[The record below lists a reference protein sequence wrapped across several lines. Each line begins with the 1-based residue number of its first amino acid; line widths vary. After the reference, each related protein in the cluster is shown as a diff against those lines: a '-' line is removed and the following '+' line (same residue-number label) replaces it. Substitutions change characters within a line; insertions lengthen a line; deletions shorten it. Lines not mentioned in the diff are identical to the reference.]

1 MSIREIN
8 SEVITQTVC
17 ALFMDAAVFLP
28 ADVRN
33 AIENAKNKEMS
44 AHAKQILEIL
54 AENCRYAEES
64 GIPICQ
70 DTGMAVVFIE
80 LGQDVHIS
88 GDNLEDAVNK
98 GVRQGYERGYLRKSV
113 VADPLNRVNTGDNTP
128 AVIHVRI
135 VPGDKIR
142 ITAMPKG
149 FGSENMSAIR
159 MMAPSAG
166 EAGVL
171 DFIVQTVKKAGA
183 NPCPP
188 IVVGVGI
195 GGDFESVA
203 GLAKRATL
211 RSVFSRS
218 PDERYKQLEIKA
230 LQLINK
236 TGIGPGGLGGTVTA
250 LAVNV
255 EQAPTHIAGL
265 PVAVNISCHA
275 VRHGSVVI

>member
-1 MSIREIN
+1 MRIIDAKT
-8 SEVITQTVC
+8 ITDAVRQT
-17 ALFMDAAVFLP
+17 FLDLSCKL
-28 ADVRN
+28 ADDVVT
-33 AIENAKNKEMS
+33 AMES
-44 AHAKQILEIL
+44 AWQQEKSQRGKTILLQLLDNDRI
-54 AENCRYAEES
+54 CRKT
-64 GIPICQ
+64 GDCVCQ
-70 DTGMAVVFIE
+70 DTGMSILFVEV
-80 LGQDVHIS
+80 GQDVHIE
-88 GDNLEDAVNK
+88 GNFEEAVNQ
-98 GVRQGYERGYLRKSV
+98 GVREAYTAGYLRKSIV
-113 VADPLNRVNTGDNTP
+113 EDPLYERKNTEDNTP
-128 AVIHVRI
+128 AIIHTRLVQ
-135 VPGDKIR
+135 GDQIR
-142 ITAMPKG
+142 IEALAKG

-211 RSVFSRS
+211 RSVFSRNS
-218 PDERYKQLEIKA
+218 DERYKQLEIKV

>member
-1 MSIREIN
+1 MRIIDAKT
-8 SEVITQTVC
+8 IT
-17 ALFMDAAVFLP
+17 DAVRQIFLDISCKL
-28 ADVRN
+28 ADDVVT
-33 AIENAKNKEMS
+33 AMES
-44 AHAKQILEIL
+44 AWQQEKSQRGKTILRQLLDNDRI
-54 AENCRYAEES
+54 CRKT
-64 GIPICQ
+64 GDCVCQ
-70 DTGMAVVFIE
+70 DTGMSILFVEV
-80 LGQDVHIS
+80 GQDVHIE
-88 GDNLEDAVNK
+88 GNFEEAVNQ
-98 GVRQGYERGYLRKSV
+98 GVREAYMAGYLRKSIV
-113 VADPLNRVNTGDNTP
+113 EDPLYERKNTEDNTP
-128 AVIHVRI
+128 AIIHTRLVQ
-135 VPGDKIR
+135 GDQIR
-142 ITAMPKG
+142 IEALAKG

-275 VRHGSVVI
+275 MRHGSVVI

>member
-1 MSIREIN
+1 MRIIDAKT
-8 SEVITQTVC
+8 ITDAVRQT
-17 ALFMDAAVFLP
+17 FLDLSCKL
-28 ADVRN
+28 ADDVVT
-33 AIENAKNKEMS
+33 AMES
-44 AHAKQILEIL
+44 AWQQEKSQRGKTILRQLLDNDRI
-54 AENCRYAEES
+54 CRKT
-64 GIPICQ
+64 GDCVCQ
-70 DTGMAVVFIE
+70 DTGMSILFVEV
-80 LGQDVHIS
+80 GQDVHIE
-88 GDNLEDAVNK
+88 GNFEEAVNQ
-98 GVRQGYERGYLRKSV
+98 GVREAYTAGYLRKSIV
-113 VADPLNRVNTGDNTP
+113 EDPLYERKNTEDNTP
-128 AVIHVRI
+128 AIIHTRLVQ
-135 VPGDKIR
+135 GDQIR
-142 ITAMPKG
+142 IEALGKG

>member
-1 MSIREIN
+1 MRIIDAKT
-8 SEVITQTVC
+8 IT
-17 ALFMDAAVFLP
+17 DAVRQIFLDISCKL
-28 ADVRN
+28 ADDVVT
-33 AIENAKNKEMS
+33 AMES
-44 AHAKQILEIL
+44 AWQQEKSQRGKTILRQLLDNDRI
-54 AENCRYAEES
+54 CRKT
-64 GIPICQ
+64 GDCVCQ
-70 DTGMAVVFIE
+70 DTGMSILFVEV
-80 LGQDVHIS
+80 GQDVHIE
-88 GDNLEDAVNK
+88 GNFEEAVNQ
-98 GVRQGYERGYLRKSV
+98 GVREAYTAGYLRKSIV
-113 VADPLNRVNTGDNTP
+113 EDPLYERKNTEDNTP
-128 AVIHVRI
+128 AIIHTRLVQ
-135 VPGDKIR
+135 GDQIR
-142 ITAMPKG
+142 IEALAKG

>member
-1 MSIREIN
+1 MRIIDAKT
-8 SEVITQTVC
+8 IT
-17 ALFMDAAVFLP
+17 DAVRQIFLDISCKL
-28 ADVRN
+28 ADDVVT
-33 AIENAKNKEMS
+33 AMES
-44 AHAKQILEIL
+44 AWQQEKSQRGKTILRQLLDNDRI
-54 AENCRYAEES
+54 CRKT
-64 GIPICQ
+64 GDCVCQ
-70 DTGMAVVFIE
+70 DTGMSILFVEV
-80 LGQDVHIS
+80 GQDVHIE
-88 GDNLEDAVNK
+88 GNFEEAVNQ
-98 GVRQGYERGYLRKSV
+98 GVREAYMAGYLRKSIV
-113 VADPLNRVNTGDNTP
+113 EDPLYERKNTEDNTP
-128 AVIHVRI
+128 AIIHTRLVQ
-135 VPGDKIR
+135 GDQIR
-142 ITAMPKG
+142 IEALAKG

-211 RSVFSRS
+211 RSVFSRNS
-218 PDERYKQLEIKA
+218 DERYKQLEIKA

-275 VRHGSVVI
+275 MRHGSVVI

>member
-1 MSIREIN
+1 MRIIDAKT
-8 SEVITQTVC
+8 ITDAVRQT
-17 ALFMDAAVFLP
+17 FLDLSCKL
-28 ADVRN
+28 ADDVVT
-33 AIENAKNKEMS
+33 AMES
-44 AHAKQILEIL
+44 AWQQEKSQRGKTILLQLLDNDRI
-54 AENCRYAEES
+54 CRKT
-64 GIPICQ
+64 GDCVCQ
-70 DTGMAVVFIE
+70 DTGMSILFVEV
-80 LGQDVHIS
+80 GQDVHIE
-88 GDNLEDAVNK
+88 GNFEEAVNQ
-98 GVRQGYERGYLRKSV
+98 GVREAYTAGYLRKSIV
-113 VADPLNRVNTGDNTP
+113 EDPLYERKNTEDNTP
-128 AVIHVRI
+128 AIIHTRLVQ
-135 VPGDKIR
+135 GDQIR
-142 ITAMPKG
+142 IEALAKG

>member
-1 MSIREIN
+1 VRIIDAKT
-8 SEVITQTVC
+8 IT
-17 ALFMDAAVFLP
+17 DAVRQIFLDISCKL
-28 ADVRN
+28 ADDVVT
-33 AIENAKNKEMS
+33 AMES
-44 AHAKQILEIL
+44 AWQQEKSQRGKTILRQLLDNDRI
-54 AENCRYAEES
+54 CRKT
-64 GIPICQ
+64 GDCVCQ
-70 DTGMAVVFIE
+70 DTGMSILFVEV
-80 LGQDVHIS
+80 GQDVHIE
-88 GDNLEDAVNK
+88 GNFEEAVNQ
-98 GVRQGYERGYLRKSV
+98 GVREAYTAGYLRKSIV
-113 VADPLNRVNTGDNTP
+113 EDPLYERKNTEDNTP
-128 AVIHVRI
+128 AIIHTRLVQ
-135 VPGDKIR
+135 GDQIR
-142 ITAMPKG
+142 IEALAKG

>member
-1 MSIREIN
+1 VRIIDAKT
-8 SEVITQTVC
+8 IT
-17 ALFMDAAVFLP
+17 DAVRQIFLDISCKL
-28 ADVRN
+28 ADDVVT
-33 AIENAKNKEMS
+33 AMES
-44 AHAKQILEIL
+44 AWQQEKSQRGKTILRQLLDNDRI
-54 AENCRYAEES
+54 CRKT
-64 GIPICQ
+64 GDCVCQ
-70 DTGMAVVFIE
+70 DTGMSILFVEV
-80 LGQDVHIS
+80 GQDVHIE
-88 GDNLEDAVNK
+88 GNFEEAVNQ
-98 GVRQGYERGYLRKSV
+98 GVREAYMAGYLRKSIV
-113 VADPLNRVNTGDNTP
+113 EDPLYERKNTEDNTP
-128 AVIHVRI
+128 AIIHTRLVQ
-135 VPGDKIR
+135 GDQIR
-142 ITAMPKG
+142 IEALAKG

>member
-1 MSIREIN
+1 MRIIDAKT
-8 SEVITQTVC
+8 IT
-17 ALFMDAAVFLP
+17 DAVRQIFLDISCKL
-28 ADVRN
+28 ADDVVT
-33 AIENAKNKEMS
+33 AMES
-44 AHAKQILEIL
+44 AWQQEKSQRGKTILRQLLDNDRI
-54 AENCRYAEES
+54 CRKT
-64 GIPICQ
+64 GDCVCQ
-70 DTGMAVVFIE
+70 DTGMSILFVEV
-80 LGQDVHIS
+80 GQDVHIE
-88 GDNLEDAVNK
+88 GNFEEAVNQ
-98 GVRQGYERGYLRKSV
+98 GVREAYMAGYLRKSIV
-113 VADPLNRVNTGDNTP
+113 EDPLYERKNTEDNTP
-128 AVIHVRI
+128 AIIHTRLVQ
-135 VPGDKIR
+135 GDQIR
-142 ITAMPKG
+142 IEALAKG

>member
-1 MSIREIN
+1 
-8 SEVITQTVC
+8 
-17 ALFMDAAVFLP
+17 
-28 ADVRN
+28 
-33 AIENAKNKEMS
+33 
-44 AHAKQILEIL
+44 
-54 AENCRYAEES
+54 
-64 GIPICQ
+64 
-70 DTGMAVVFIE
+70 
-80 LGQDVHIS
+80 
-88 GDNLEDAVNK
+88 
-98 GVRQGYERGYLRKSV
+98 
-113 VADPLNRVNTGDNTP
+113 
-128 AVIHVRI
+128 
-135 VPGDKIR
+135 
-142 ITAMPKG
+142 
-149 FGSENMSAIR
+149 

>member
-1 MSIREIN
+1 MRIIDAKT
-8 SEVITQTVC
+8 IT
-17 ALFMDAAVFLP
+17 DAVRQIFLDISCKL
-28 ADVRN
+28 ADDVVT
-33 AIENAKNKEMS
+33 AMES
-44 AHAKQILEIL
+44 AWQQEKSQRGKTILRQLLDNDRI
-54 AENCRYAEES
+54 CRKT
-64 GIPICQ
+64 GDCVCQ
-70 DTGMAVVFIE
+70 DTGMSILFVEV
-80 LGQDVHIS
+80 GQDVHIE
-88 GDNLEDAVNK
+88 GNFEEAVNQ
-98 GVRQGYERGYLRKSV
+98 GVREAYTAGYLRKSIV
-113 VADPLNRVNTGDNTP
+113 EDPLYERKNTEDNTP
-128 AVIHVRI
+128 AIIHTRLVQ
-135 VPGDKIR
+135 GDQIR
-142 ITAMPKG
+142 IEALAKG

-171 DFIVQTVKKAGA
+171 DFIIQTVKKAGA

>member
-1 MSIREIN
+1 MQKPEIAFAKIPACPFFV
-8 SEVITQTVC
+8 EV
-17 ALFMDAAVFLP
+17 
-28 ADVRN
+28 
-33 AIENAKNKEMS
+33 
-44 AHAKQILEIL
+44 
-54 AENCRYAEES
+54 
-64 GIPICQ
+64 
-70 DTGMAVVFIE
+70 
-80 LGQDVHIS
+80 GQDVHIE
-88 GDNLEDAVNK
+88 GNFEEAVNQ
-98 GVRQGYERGYLRKSV
+98 GVREAYTAGYLRKSIV
-113 VADPLNRVNTGDNTP
+113 EDPLYERKNTEDNTP
-128 AVIHVRI
+128 AIIHTRLVQ
-135 VPGDKIR
+135 GDQIR
-142 ITAMPKG
+142 IEALAKG

-265 PVAVNISCHA
+265 PVAVNLSCPA

>member
-1 MSIREIN
+1 MRIIDAKT
-8 SEVITQTVC
+8 IT
-17 ALFMDAAVFLP
+17 DAVRQIFLDISCKL
-28 ADVRN
+28 ADDVVT
-33 AIENAKNKEMS
+33 AMES
-44 AHAKQILEIL
+44 AWQQEKSQRGKTILRQLLDNDRI
-54 AENCRYAEES
+54 CRKT
-64 GIPICQ
+64 GDCVCQ
-70 DTGMAVVFIE
+70 DTGMSILFVEV
-80 LGQDVHIS
+80 GQDVHIE
-88 GDNLEDAVNK
+88 GNFEEAVNQ
-98 GVRQGYERGYLRKSV
+98 GVREAYTAGYLRKSIV
-113 VADPLNRVNTGDNTP
+113 EDPLYERKNTEDNTP
-128 AVIHVRI
+128 AIIHTRLVQ
-135 VPGDKIR
+135 GDQIR
-142 ITAMPKG
+142 IEALAKG

-275 VRHGSVVI
+275 VHHGSVVI

>member
-1 MSIREIN
+1 VRIIDAKT
-8 SEVITQTVC
+8 IT
-17 ALFMDAAVFLP
+17 DAVRQIFLDISCKL
-28 ADVRN
+28 ADDV
-33 AIENAKNKEMS
+33 ATAMES
-44 AHAKQILEIL
+44 AWQQEKSQRGKTILRQLLDNDRI
-54 AENCRYAEES
+54 CRKT
-64 GIPICQ
+64 GDCVCQ
-70 DTGMAVVFIE
+70 DTGMSILFVEV
-80 LGQDVHIS
+80 GQDVHIE
-88 GDNLEDAVNK
+88 GNFEEAVNQ
-98 GVRQGYERGYLRKSV
+98 GVREAYTAGYLRKSIV
-113 VADPLNRVNTGDNTP
+113 EDPLYERKNTEDNTP
-128 AVIHVRI
+128 AIIHTRLVQ
-135 VPGDKIR
+135 GDQIR
-142 ITAMPKG
+142 IEALAKG

>member
-1 MSIREIN
+1 MRIIDAKT
-8 SEVITQTVC
+8 IT
-17 ALFMDAAVFLP
+17 DAVRQIFLDISCKL
-28 ADVRN
+28 ADDV
-33 AIENAKNKEMS
+33 ATAMES
-44 AHAKQILEIL
+44 AWQQEKSQRGKTILRQLLDNDRI
-54 AENCRYAEES
+54 CRKT
-64 GIPICQ
+64 GDCVCQ
-70 DTGMAVVFIE
+70 DTGMSILFVEV
-80 LGQDVHIS
+80 GQDVHIE
-88 GDNLEDAVNK
+88 GNFEEAVNQ
-98 GVRQGYERGYLRKSV
+98 GVREAYTAGYLRKSIV
-113 VADPLNRVNTGDNTP
+113 EDPLYERKNTEDNTP
-128 AVIHVRI
+128 AIIHTRLVQ
-135 VPGDKIR
+135 GDQIR
-142 ITAMPKG
+142 IEALAKG

>member
-1 MSIREIN
+1 MRIIDAKT
-8 SEVITQTVC
+8 IT
-17 ALFMDAAVFLP
+17 DAVRQIFLDISCKL
-28 ADVRN
+28 ADDVVT
-33 AIENAKNKEMS
+33 AMES
-44 AHAKQILEIL
+44 AWQQEKSQRGKTILRQLLDNDRI
-54 AENCRYAEES
+54 CRKT
-64 GIPICQ
+64 GDCVCQ
-70 DTGMAVVFIE
+70 DTGMSILFVEV
-80 LGQDVHIS
+80 GQDVHIE
-88 GDNLEDAVNK
+88 GNFEEAVNQ
-98 GVRQGYERGYLRKSV
+98 GVREAYMAGYLRKSIV
-113 VADPLNRVNTGDNTP
+113 EDPLYERKNTEDNTP
-128 AVIHVRI
+128 AIIHTRLVQ
-135 VPGDKIR
+135 GDQIR
-142 ITAMPKG
+142 IEALAKG

-211 RSVFSRS
+211 RSVFSRNS
-218 PDERYKQLEIKA
+218 DERYKQLEIKA